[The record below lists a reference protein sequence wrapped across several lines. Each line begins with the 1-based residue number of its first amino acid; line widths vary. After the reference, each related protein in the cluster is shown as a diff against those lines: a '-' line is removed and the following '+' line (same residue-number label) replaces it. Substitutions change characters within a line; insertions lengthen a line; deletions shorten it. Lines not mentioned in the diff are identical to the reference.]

1 MGARNAAVD
10 PNGLSS
16 SSSSSDEAV
25 MLGIY
30 LTSNDLLAD
39 RLLLLA
45 QGSSGNVAS
54 AETEAIERARR
65 AIVDVKAKFN
75 GI

>member
-1 MGARNAAVD
+1 
-10 PNGLSS
+10 
-16 SSSSSDEAV
+16 